1 MWSDWASEAF
11 GERVDE
17 LRERIP
23 AALAEAH
30 RRARASHDAGQARDH
45 RVYGTALWGFQ
56 HDELVAAIRTVEG
69 ARVARFGAYELAVVA
84 GKVLFPL
91 NYSEKAEPVEKARL
105 RKPVSGFRER
115 LFGAHAAEVPDPHPF
130 LDESWAELELPV
142 EYEPFPQLGRGAE
155 LVVIAYACNVEA
167 GLLHIE
173 WGHAEHVGDGEL
185 RWGEHSPL
193 PLPSAAGLIPA
204 ARDGDGRFDAGA
216 QPGLEL
222 GLRHERAQHG

>member
-1 MWSDWASEAF
+1 MWSDWAGEAF
-11 GERVDE
+11 GERVDG

-30 RRARASHDAGQARDH
+30 RRARAAHDAGQAKNN
-45 RVYGTALWGFQ
+45 RVYGYALWDFA
-56 HDELVAAIRTVEG
+56 HEELVTGLREVPG
-69 ARVARFGAYELAVVA
+69 ARVARLGAYELPVVA
-84 GKVLFPL
+84 GKALFPL
-91 NYSEKAEPVEKARL
+91 HYSEKAESVERARL
-105 RKPVSGFRER
+105 KKPVSDVRVR
-115 LFGAHAAEVPDPHPF
+115 LFSAHAAGVADPHPF
-130 LDESWAELELPV
+130 LDDAWAELETPAS
-142 EYEPFPQLGRGAE
+142 YEPFPQLGRDAE
-155 LVVIAYACNVEA
+155 LIVIAYACNVEA

-173 WGHAEHVGDGEL
+173 WGHAEHIGDGEL

-204 ARDGDGRFDAGA
+204 ARDGDGRFDAGV